1 MSKKIDLSEQLAENN
16 ATIYDVVQLLDTTQD
31 MAEKLYEAG
40 SLYENNQ
47 TDANASMVT
56 LEVLH
61 IRKKLL
67 SLVNVSGNLLD
78 NACQLNDQL
87 IADCINIE
95 NNN

>member
-16 ATIYDVVQLLDTTQD
+16 ATIYDVVQLLDATQD

-40 SLYENNQ
+40 SLYEHNK
-47 TDANASMVT
+47 TDTNAVLVST
-56 LEVLH
+56 EVLY

-67 SLVNVSGNLLD
+67 SLVNVSKNLLD
-78 NACQLNDQL
+78 NSCQINDQL
-87 IADCINIE
+87 VAKYATNE